1 MTAAPALL
9 EDLSAMPAAELVSLV
24 VQLRQ
29 IVSEKIEELRQA
41 RNVVNDLIDERDA
54 ARLLNELCHF

>member
-1 MTAAPALL
+1 VTAAPALL

>member
-9 EDLSAMPAAELVSLV
+9 EDLSAMPAEQLVSLV
-24 VQLRQ
+24 VHLRQ
-29 IVSEKIEELRQA
+29 IVAEKIEDLSQA

-54 ARLLNELCHF
+54 ARLLNELCHY